1 MRFIGGGGVGVWKW
15 WEKGGSIV
23 LLPVLNKSLCTYL
36 TGVKCVCER
45 SLVVSAVEWSS
56 LCNSL

>member
-1 MRFIGGGGVGVWKW
+1 MGGGCGDVGMW
-15 WEKGGSIV
+15 WEKGVSIV
-23 LLPVLNKSLCTYL
+23 MLPVQKKSLCTYL